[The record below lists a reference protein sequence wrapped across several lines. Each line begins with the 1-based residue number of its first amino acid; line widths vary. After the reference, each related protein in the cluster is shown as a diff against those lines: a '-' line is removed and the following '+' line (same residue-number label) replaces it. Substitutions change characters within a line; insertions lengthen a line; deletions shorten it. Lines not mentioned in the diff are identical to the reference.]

1 MCLREAGKQDGRLY
15 LATLAAD
22 RLLPSTCVCVFTG
35 VPSNDQQPTK
45 HKRRNTARHRRT
57 LKNISCCSCRTDR
70 ACTHAMN

>member
-22 RLLPSTCVCVFTG
+22 RLLPSTCVGVFTG
-35 VPSNDQQPTK
+35 VPSNDKQPTK

-57 LKNISCCSCRTDR
+57 LKASAAAAAGRTGP
-70 ACTHAMN
+70 APTL